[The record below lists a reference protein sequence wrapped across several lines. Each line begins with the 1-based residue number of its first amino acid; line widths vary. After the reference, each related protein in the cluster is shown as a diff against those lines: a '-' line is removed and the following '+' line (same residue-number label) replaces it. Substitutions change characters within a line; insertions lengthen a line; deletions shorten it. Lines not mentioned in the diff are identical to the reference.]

1 MTTGPDLG
9 PGRRRGPRTDVD
21 VRARLVA
28 VAERMFGEQGLDP
41 VSARAVAREAGVAPG
56 ALAYHFPDGK
66 TALVAAVVDR
76 RMTLVGEDIGRRLG
90 ALLERDGEVAPREL
104 VEAVLL
110 PAVALIQADPVGGL
124 RWMRI
129 IARLQLAEDPSWVAA
144 VSGGPKLDELL
155 AAVAARVLPDRD
167 RHEVASRVG
176 IAVFSVLALL
186 VSPEQVG
193 GVRGAPGAGLDA
205 AFVERLADFAAA
217 GIEGGP
223 AAAGRQA

>member
-1 MTTGPDLG
+1 M
-9 PGRRRGPRTDVD
+9 V
-21 VRARLVA
+21 

-41 VSARAVAREAGVAPG
+41 VSARAVARAAGVAPG
-56 ALAYHFPDGK
+56 ALAYHFPAGK

-76 RMTLVGEDIGRRLG
+76 RMTVVGEDMCRRLD

-144 VSGGPKLDELL
+144 VSGGPKLDKLL
-155 AAVAARVLPDRD
+155 AAVAARVLPERD
-167 RHEVASRVG
+167 RHEVGSRVG

-193 GVRGAPGAGLDA
+193 GTRGAPGAGLDPG
-205 AFVERLADFAAA
+205 FVERLADFAAA
-217 GIEGGP
+217 GIEGGQ
-223 AAAGRQA
+223 AAADRQS

>member
-1 MTTGPDLG
+1 MTTDPDPG
-9 PGRRRGPRTDVD
+9 PGRRRGPRTDLD

-56 ALAYHFPDGK
+56 ALAYHFPAGK
-66 TALVAAVVDR
+66 TALVAAVIDR
-76 RMTLVGEDIGRRLG
+76 RMTLVGADMSRHLS
-90 ALLERDGEVAPREL
+90 ALLERDGEVTPREL
-104 VEAVLL
+104 IEAVLM

-129 IARLQLAEDPSWVAA
+129 IARLQLAEDPSWAAA
-144 VSGGPKLDELL
+144 VNGGPRLDELL
-155 AAVAARVLPDRD
+155 AAVSARVLPERD
-167 RHEVASRVG
+167 RHEVGSRVG

-193 GVRGAPGAGLDA
+193 GTRGAAGAGLDPG
-205 AFVERLADFAAA
+205 FVERLADFAAA
-217 GIEGGP
+217 GIEGSW
-223 AAAGRQA
+223 AAAGRRP

>member
-1 MTTGPDLG
+1 MTTDLDPG
-9 PGRRRGPRTDVD
+9 AGRRRGPRTDLD

-56 ALAYHFPDGK
+56 ALAHHFPAGK

-76 RMTLVGEDIGRRLG
+76 RMTFVGEDMSRRLR
-90 ALLERDGEVAPREL
+90 ALLERDGEVTPREL
-104 VEAVLL
+104 VEAVLM
-110 PAVALIQADPVGGL
+110 PAVALIQADPEGGL

-144 VSGGPKLDELL
+144 VSGGPRLDELL
-155 AAVAARVLPDRD
+155 AAASARVLPDRD
-167 RHEVASRVG
+167 RHEVGSRIG

-193 GVRGAPGAGLDA
+193 GTRGAPGAGLDPG
-205 AFVERLADFAAA
+205 FVERLADFAAA
-217 GIEGGP
+217 GIEGGRTT
-223 AAAGRQA
+223 GDRS

>member
-1 MTTGPDLG
+1 
-9 PGRRRGPRTDVD
+9 
-21 VRARLVA
+21 
-28 VAERMFGEQGLDP
+28 MFGEQGLDP

-56 ALAYHFPDGK
+56 ALAYHFPAGK

-76 RMTLVGEDIGRRLG
+76 RMTLVGEDICRRLG
-90 ALLERDGEVAPREL
+90 ALLERAGEVTPREM
-104 VEAVLL
+104 VEAVLM

-129 IARLQLAEDPSWVAA
+129 IARLQLAEDPTWVAA

-155 AAVAARVLPDRD
+155 AAVSARVLPDRD
-167 RHEVASRVG
+167 RHEVSSRVG

-193 GVRGAPGAGLDA
+193 GTHGTSGAGLDA

-217 GIEGGP
+217 GIEGSR
-223 AAAGRQA
+223 ATAGR